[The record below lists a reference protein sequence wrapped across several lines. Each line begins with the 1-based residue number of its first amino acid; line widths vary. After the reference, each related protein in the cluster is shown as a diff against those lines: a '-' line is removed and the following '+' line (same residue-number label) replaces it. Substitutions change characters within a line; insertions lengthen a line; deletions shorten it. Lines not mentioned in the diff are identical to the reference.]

1 MWHPPARGRC
11 SVHLALGFFVIRGKA
26 PVVCLA
32 QPNGLGNGY
41 YWNLRANGP
50 AICLEYIMPQSHA
63 QDCAF
68 SVSHSL
74 RENVDQYIRNQ
85 AEHHARISYKDEY
98 RRICEK
104 HEIEID
110 ERYVWD

>member
-1 MWHPPARGRC
+1 MSAQS
-11 SVHLALGFFVIRGKA
+11 SVTAA
-26 PVVCLA
+26 PESISSERHSISRSQA
-32 QPNGLGNGY
+32 AEPNGLGNGDH
-41 YWNLRANGP
+41 WNLRANGP
-50 AICLEYIMPQSHA
+50 AICLEVHHA
-63 QDCAF
+63 PITRSGLA
-68 SVSHSL
+68 SHSL